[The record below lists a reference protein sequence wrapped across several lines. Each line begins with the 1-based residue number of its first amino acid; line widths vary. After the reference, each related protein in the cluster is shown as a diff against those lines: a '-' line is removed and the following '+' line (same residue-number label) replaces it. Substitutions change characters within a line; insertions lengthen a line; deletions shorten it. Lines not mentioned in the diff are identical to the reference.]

1 MERLDKLILKL
12 HPQRL
17 FPRKRSSSAKHE
29 KNVVVVCKEEGGI
42 ERRTTLSKT
51 KLPKGKQIHQASHV
65 NDDSRGFFVESSQMI
80 IKYLRS
86 ELVQTFT

>member
-1 MERLDKLILKL
+1 MSR
-12 HPQRL
+12 
-17 FPRKRSSSAKHE
+17 FGVYV
-29 KNVVVVCKEEGGI
+29 NEEGGI

-86 ELVQTFT
+86 ELVQTFTYLHALICLVLN